1 MSLLFCESS
10 RLPFVDDRPDPNRS
24 ECCVFVFM
32 GIVTSFGIRAY
43 DAPLK
48 RPSLFCSSPF
58 CCWQE
63 AKHLRQHELLAGEV
77 HQQSRGVGRRAH
89 GTTARGEEENRYLG
103 LLRMPVTLL
112 MANHLS
118 FFPPLLSINRGIALR
133 NAAPLRGRAT
143 QTGT

>member
-1 MSLLFCESS
+1 MRARVFLSLTTGQTRTDQSVASLFLWALLRVLVFELTTHHSKVP
-10 RLPFVDDRPDPNRS
+10 LPFV
-24 ECCVFVFM
+24 
-32 GIVTSFGIRAY
+32 
-43 DAPLK
+43 L
-48 RPSLFCSSPF
+48 LLF

-63 AKHLRQHELLAGEV
+63 AKHLRQYELLAGEV

-89 GTTARGEEENRYLG
+89 GTTARGEEENRYLR

-133 NAAPLRGRAT
+133 NVAPLRSRAT